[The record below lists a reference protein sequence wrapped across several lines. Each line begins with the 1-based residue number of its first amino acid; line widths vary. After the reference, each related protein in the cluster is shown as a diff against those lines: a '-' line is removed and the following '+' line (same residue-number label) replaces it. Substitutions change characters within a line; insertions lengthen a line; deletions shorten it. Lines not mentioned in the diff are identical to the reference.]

1 MSPATLR
8 LPASVLSPYWHVA
21 GGCIRIGIQE
31 APTTNDRRRVEKQ
44 VEADDVGLQCL
55 RQGEEEDC
63 TTVIWRQWVLVKD
76 DDDGA

>member
-1 MSPATLR
+1 MAGSPPTTAAA
-8 LPASVLSPYWHVA
+8 PARRNARNSDA
-21 GGCIRIGIQE
+21 RRQE

-63 TTVIWRQWVLVKD
+63 TTVIWRQWVLVKA